1 MVADPSCFTHAG
13 CGKNYLR
20 GILEIDRLGFITR
33 DGKPKPLL
41 RIIRYGSPVS
51 GKAGRMTS
59 AGVRPAELR
68 LRKTGR
74 RSPGGV
80 VRCLP
85 FADDAFVFSPVD
97 INIQRGVEPD
107 MPHRLALVDGRHRV
121 EPPFVEPAVAHERV
135 DRQVA
140 DAERGQILE
149 KMRAQVNQMYTR
161 SIYVYLFLLCICGFL
176 WQLPII
182 SEKSENSVT
191 FTKMTLPLLSDS
203 TPKLSAG

>member
-1 MVADPSCFTHAG
+1 MRAAVPTLPCRKRVRPVRDRPISVNRCYRFVRRP
-13 CGKNYLR
+13 GKLP
-20 GILEIDRLGFITR
+20 ETV
-33 DGKPKPLL
+33 GKAKPLL

-59 AGVRPAELR
+59 AGIRPAELR

-85 FADDAFVFSPVD
+85 FADDALVFSPVD

-121 EPPFVEPAVAHERV
+121 EPPFVEQTSKNISFLV
-135 DRQVA
+135 
-140 DAERGQILE
+140 
-149 KMRAQVNQMYTR
+149 RAMHK
-161 SIYVYLFLLCICGFL
+161 F
-176 WQLPII
+176 
-182 SEKSENSVT
+182 
-191 FTKMTLPLLSDS
+191 
-203 TPKLSAG
+203 